1 MAKNAVN
8 DYFEMFVQMS
18 EISCDIAEK
27 LRAVLVDFDKNSVFQ
42 NMNDLHLIENK
53 GDEAMHNLMN
63 KLIRE
68 FITPIDREDIV
79 ALAREIDDITDSI
92 EDVLQRIYMYNV
104 ESITPAAIEFIDLI
118 LLCTK
123 ELNNMFIEFKNFKKS
138 KTLHASVVEVNRLE
152 EVGDKL
158 YIKAMRHMYTERPD
172 VYDVI
177 AWTGIYS
184 CFEKCCDTCEH
195 VANLVEAT
203 VMNNT

>member
-1 MAKNAVN
+1 MAKHAGN

-27 LRAVLVDFDKNSVFQ
+27 LRDVLADFNKDDLFK
-42 NMNDLHLIENK
+42 NMNSLHLIENK
-53 GDEAMHNLMN
+53 GDELMHRLMN
-63 KLIRE
+63 NLIRE
-68 FITPIDREDIV
+68 FITPIDREDILT
-79 ALAREIDDITDSI
+79 LAREIDDITDSI
-92 EDVLQRIYMYNV
+92 EDVIQRLYMYNI
-104 ESITPAAIEFIDLI
+104 ESIRPDAVEFIDII

-123 ELNNMFIEFKNFKKS
+123 ELCNMFMEFKNFKKS

-158 YIKAMRHMYTERPD
+158 YIKAMRHLYTERPD
-172 VYDVI
+172 AYDVI

-195 VANLVEAT
+195 VANIVEST
-203 VMNNT
+203 VMNNS